1 MQQHKKKFDLIGE
14 QWETDV
20 DFLAQ
25 IGLLD
30 RDQSCEDIPN
40 SSPQISLAGLL
51 LFDTE
56 RALNH
61 YCPGL
66 ETIVITAMGEQRFQT
81 NIVET

>member
-1 MQQHKKKFDLIGE
+1 MQQHKRKFDLIGE

-25 IGLLD
+25 IGLLY